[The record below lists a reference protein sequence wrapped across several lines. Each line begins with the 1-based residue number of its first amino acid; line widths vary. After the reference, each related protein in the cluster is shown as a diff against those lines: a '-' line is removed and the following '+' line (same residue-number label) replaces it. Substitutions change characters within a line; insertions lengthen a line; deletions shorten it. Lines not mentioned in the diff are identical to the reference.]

1 MSAPSQEL
9 KLMPTRPVVIIL
21 VHGTILFARWPG
33 IFRFGQW
40 VARTFRPKLEASRRP
55 EDVAWYKTDSL
66 FTSWLSA
73 ALGSG
78 PFIQEFEW
86 SGANNQWQRLCVA
99 GAIGDGSKGEQCGAN
114 VETLRSRIARNEA
127 DYPDCQQVLVAHSH
141 GGNVCMAALQDE
153 QTRNRVSGL
162 VCLSTPFLNV
172 RRRTDAATQAGYLQL
187 GLWVIYFVVFFTAI
201 IWFSKNV
208 PAPWDT
214 VIMTA
219 TIMVLAVIIGAIL
232 GHSKKRRDA
241 LKAWS
246 SSEHASFNRPKT
258 FALIADGDEALLA
271 LKIAEGLNAGIRA
284 QWQLLSAFPR
294 WIFPIQRKFG
304 NNLRIAIPVY
314 LVLCSGLLAF
324 IVWSETEPFSTVL
337 LLKILLIVALAP
349 LILVLAWSLL
359 IALPGLIVLPGSYL
373 TLAFF
378 RWLAFGW
385 AGSVDVDVT
394 AETCP
399 IGTATITRL
408 ESPKDVRGLRHGY
421 SYNHPDAAGVVARF
435 IREALEEPR
444 TATGP

>member
-1 MSAPSQEL
+1 
-9 KLMPTRPVVIIL
+9 MPTRPVVIIL
-21 VHGTILFARWPG
+21 VHGTILFARWPR

-40 VARTFRPKLEASRRP
+40 VAGIFRPKREASRQP
-55 EDVAWYKTDSL
+55 GDVAWYKTDSL
-66 FTSWLSA
+66 FAGRLSA
-73 ALGSG
+73 ALGSAHI
-78 PFIQEFEW
+78 IQEFEW
-86 SGANNQWQRLCVA
+86 SGANNQWKRLCVA
-99 GAIGDGSKGEQCGAN
+99 GAVGDGSKGDRWVAN
-114 VETLRSRIARNEA
+114 AETLRSRIARNEA
-127 DYPDCQQVLVAHSH
+127 DHPDCQQVLVAHSH

-172 RRRTDAATQAGYLQL
+172 RRRADAATQAGYLQL
-187 GLWVIYFVVFFTAI
+187 GLLVIYFVVFFTAI
-201 IWFSKNV
+201 IWFSRNV

-219 TIMVLAVIIGAIL
+219 TIMVLAVITGAIL
-232 GHSKKRRDA
+232 GHSKERRDA

-246 SSEHASFNRPKT
+246 SREHASFSRPQT

-284 QWQLLSAFPR
+284 QWRLLSAFPR

-304 NNLRIAIPVY
+304 NNLRVAIPVY
-314 LVLCSGLLAF
+314 IVLCAGLLAF
-324 IVWSETEPFSTVL
+324 MVWSEAEQFSTVL
-337 LLKILLIVALAP
+337 LLKVLVIVAFAP

-373 TLAFF
+373 ILAFF

-385 AGSVDVDVT
+385 AGSVDVDLT

-408 ESPKDVRGLRHGY
+408 ESPKDVQGLRHGY
-421 SYNHPDAAGVVARF
+421 SYNHPDAPGVVARF
-435 IREALEEPR
+435 IHEALEEPR
-444 TATGP
+444 AATAP